1 LPPLLEPEIQEMA
14 PFWSSSILTG
24 FGGKSD
30 ATALESALKT
40 ATQSEK
46 LDVAKEDLTFIAQ
59 CSHHED
65 DRRLIMKHLHMCLND
80 SSSSKYR
87 CIITG
92 LTVGESLLRHGS
104 PDLVEETCAGKHF
117 DLVQRLSF
125 LEKFEY
131 SYDKRV
137 EGMIRRKA
145 LSLRGLYLEKQNILE
160 EAPVLK
166 TRGAVF
172 HSDDTDDDLSDA
184 EEESRRSKV
193 QPRKV
198 DYLHEES
205 TTDDQMTDGESSV
218 SPRSSP
224 NGLLQTPRSPDLLA
238 AIQAP
243 AVSSNDMIDLLNMAP
258 ATASE
263 KSAAATMDFFDLDAA
278 SQLSSMPQPA
288 PAPTAGQETNLL
300 DW

>member
-1 LPPLLEPEIQEMA
+1 M
-14 PFWSSSILTG
+14 LTG
-24 FGGKSD
+24 FGGKSND
-30 ATALESALKT
+30 TALESALKT

-65 DRRLIMKHLHMCLND
+65 DRRLIMRHLHMCLND

-92 LTVGESLLRHGS
+92 LTVGESLLRNGS
-104 PDLVEETCAGKHF
+104 PDLVEETAAGKHF

-125 LEKFEY
+125 LENFEY

-166 TRGAVF
+166 PRGAVVF

-184 EEESRRSKV
+184 EEDSRRPKV

-198 DYLHEES
+198 ENWHEES

-243 AVSSNDMIDLLNMAP
+243 AVNNNDMMDLLSMAP
-258 ATASE
+258 ATAGE
-263 KSAAATMDFFDLDAA
+263 KSSAATMDLFDLDAA
-278 SQLSSMPQPA
+278 SQLPSMQTA

>member
-1 LPPLLEPEIQEMA
+1 M
-14 PFWSSSILTG
+14 ILTG

-46 LDVAKEDLTFIAQ
+46 LDVAKDDLTFIAQ

-65 DRRLIMKHLHMCLND
+65 DRRLIMRHLHMCLND

-92 LTVGESLLRHGS
+92 LTVGESVLRNGS
-104 PDLVEETCAGKHF
+104 PDLVEETAAGKHF

-137 EGMIRRKA
+137 EAMIRRKA

-160 EAPVLK
+160 EAPVRK
-166 TRGAVF
+166 PRGAVVF

-198 DYLHEES
+198 ENWHEES
-205 TTDDQMTDGESSV
+205 TTDDQMTDGESSA
-218 SPRSSP
+218 SPRSVP

-238 AIQAP
+238 AVQAP
-243 AVSSNDMIDLLNMAP
+243 AVNNNDMMDLLSMAP
-258 ATASE
+258 ATAGE
-263 KSAAATMDFFDLDAA
+263 KSDAATIDFFDLDAA
-278 SQLSSMPQPA
+278 SQLSSMPQAA

>member
-1 LPPLLEPEIQEMA
+1 MGT
-14 PFWSSSILTG
+14 SSILTG
-24 FGGKSD
+24 FGGKSN

-46 LDVAKEDLTFIAQ
+46 LDVSKEDLTFIAQ

-65 DRRLIMKHLHMCLND
+65 DRRFIMRHLHMCLND

-92 LTVGESLLRHGS
+92 LTVGESLLRNGS
-104 PDLVEETCAGKHF
+104 PDLVEETAAGKHF

-125 LEKFEY
+125 LENFEY

-145 LSLRGLYLEKQNILE
+145 LSLRGLYLEKQHILE

-166 TRGAVF
+166 PRGPIVF

-184 EEESRRSKV
+184 EEESRRPKL
-193 QPRKV
+193 QLRKV
-198 DYLHEES
+198 ENLHEES

-224 NGLLQTPRSPDLLA
+224 TGLLQTPRSPDLLA
-238 AIQAP
+238 AVQAP
-243 AVSSNDMIDLLNMAP
+243 AVNNSDTMDLLAMVP
-258 ATASE
+258 ATANE
-263 KSAAATMDFFDLDAA
+263 KFGAATMNLFDLDAV
-278 SQLSSMPQPA
+278 SQPPSIPQAA
-288 PAPTAGQETNLL
+288 PSTTAGHETNLL